1 MTFKYVFLISDSQ
14 EARSIKKLPTLIHS
28 GLVAVY
34 GTVVLN
40 RIVLFLGTDDGQL
53 LKVSWVWQFFPSPP
67 SAAEFKWV
75 NVPCFVQ
82 CIINRY
88 GPLNLCFLFVK

>member
-1 MTFKYVFLISDSQ
+1 MSGSQ
-14 EARSIKKLPTLIHS
+14 EAPSIKKLPTLIHS

-53 LKVSWVWQFFPSPP
+53 LKVSWVWQFFRSPP
-67 SAAEFKWV
+67 AAAVFKWV
-75 NVPCFVQ
+75 NISWF
-82 CIINRY
+82 I
-88 GPLNLCFLFVK
+88 

>member
-1 MTFKYVFLISDSQ
+1 MNDFVIVFSLSDFQ

-40 RIVLFLGTDDGQL
+40 QIVLFLGTDDGQL
-53 LKVSWVWQFFPSPP
+53 LKV
-67 SAAEFKWV
+67 
-75 NVPCFVQ
+75 
-82 CIINRY
+82 R
-88 GPLNLCFLFVK
+88 